1 MSPLPKEFTPHRED
15 GTQSVEELLATAT
28 LWIEQHGTPKW
39 RRALLRRRPGTEKV
53 NGPAGDRVFRS
64 GHGPAGESVD
74 KMTWVQVRR
83 LNWVVVLRPTTD
95 LLGGPETEELL
106 ATFRSAWAESYQGIA
121 VNLSDVQ
128 RVSSVGLG
136 ALVECAAEARRTGT
150 KLAFCCV
157 SRSLDRLLAMASM
170 RLLNAFESEEDA
182 IRFCSE
188 R

>member
-1 MSPLPKEFTPHRED
+1 ML
-15 GTQSVEELLATAT
+15 Q
-28 LWIEQHGTPKW
+28 
-39 RRALLRRRPGTEKV
+39 RRPGPEKG

-64 GHGPAGESVD
+64 AHGPAGASVD
-74 KMTWVQVRR
+74 KMTLVQVRR

-128 RVSSVGLG
+128 RVSSMG
-136 ALVECAAEARRTGT
+136 
-150 KLAFCCV
+150 CV

-170 RLLNAFESEEDA
+170 RFLNEEDA